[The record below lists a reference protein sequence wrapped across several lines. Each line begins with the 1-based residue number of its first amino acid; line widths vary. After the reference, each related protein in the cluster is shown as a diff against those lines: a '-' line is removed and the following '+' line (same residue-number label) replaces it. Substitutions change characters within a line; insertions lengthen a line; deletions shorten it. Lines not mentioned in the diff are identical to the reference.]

1 MKKTLTITAFCWAAL
16 AVAQQNESIS
26 IDAMQMRKLQTA
38 EVAIANLYV
47 DSVDQEKL
55 VEDAI
60 NGMLTKL
67 DPHSSYTNAKA
78 TQKFN
83 EPLQGNF
90 EGIGVQFNMLNDTLL
105 VIQPVSKGPS
115 EKVGILA
122 GDRIVQV
129 DGRPIA
135 DVKMERDTIMA
146 LLRGPKG
153 TEVELG
159 VVRRGVEGQITFRVV
174 RDKIPVNSL
183 DAAYIIAPGIG
194 YVRLDNFGQ
203 TTDNELREAMKNLEA
218 QGMKSLILDL
228 QYNGGGYL
236 GAAVDVANE
245 FLEIGDLIVYTEGR
259 AVPSDRYT
267 VKGGGHFRRGRLAVL
282 VDEFTASAAEIV
294 AGAVQDHDRGIIVG
308 RRTFGKGLVQRP
320 VPLPDGSMIRLTVA
334 HYYTPSGRC
343 IQKPYEKGNR
353 SDYDMDIVNR
363 YTHGELASIDSV
375 HLDSTKVYTTLGK
388 GRTVY
393 GGGGVMPDYFVPADT
408 AAYTRFYS
416 ALNRRS
422 LINEVSLHYIDQ
434 NRTALSETYR
444 NKDEFMEAY
453 EVPQS
458 VVDTIIAR
466 GKAANIEPKDSA
478 ELAATIPQLRFM
490 LKALVAYDLWSR
502 SEFYQIV
509 NQRNPIVAKA
519 VELLTG
525 DTDTVTGF

>member
-1 MKKTLTITAFCWAAL
+1 MRKFLTLLAL
-16 AVAQQNESIS
+16 LCTTTAVAQQDAKIN
-26 IDAMQMRKLQTA
+26 IDAVQLRKLQVA
-38 EVAIANLYV
+38 EVAISNLYV

-67 DPHSSYTNAKA
+67 DPHSTYTNAKA

-90 EGIGVQFNMLNDTLL
+90 EGIGVQFNILNDTLL

-115 EKVGILA
+115 ERAGILA
-122 GDRIVQV
+122 GDRIVRV

-135 DVKMERDTIMA
+135 GVKMPRDTIMS

-153 TEVELG
+153 TQVELG
-159 VVRRGVEGQITFRVV
+159 VVRRGASGQLTFRVT

-183 DAAYIIAPGIG
+183 DAAYLIRPGIG
-194 YVRLDNFGQ
+194 YIRLDNFAQ
-203 TTDNELREAMKNLEA
+203 TSGSEVREAIKKLE
-218 QGMKSLILDL
+218 QKGMKSLILDL

-259 AVPSDRYT
+259 SIPRETYT
-267 VKGGGHFRRGRLAVL
+267 AKGGGRFGKGRLAVL

-294 AGAVQDHDRGIIVG
+294 SGAVQDHDRGIIVG

-320 VPLPDGSMIRLTVA
+320 VPLPDGAMIRLTVA

-343 IQKPYEKGNR
+343 IQKPYEKGNKR
-353 SDYDMDIVNR
+353 DYDMDLVNR
-363 YTHGELASIDSV
+363 YTHGELTSIDSV
-375 HLDSTKVYTTLGK
+375 HLDSSKVYKTLER

-393 GGGGVMPDYFVPADT
+393 GGGGIMPDYFVPTDT
-408 AAYTRFYS
+408 TAYTRFYT
-416 ALNRRS
+416 ALSRQNI
-422 LINEVSLHYIDQ
+422 INELSLHYIDQ
-434 NRTALSETYR
+434 NRKALSKNYGSIEDFVAR
-444 NKDEFMEAY
+444 Y

-458 VVDTIIAR
+458 LVDSIISR
-466 GKAANIEPKDSA
+466 GKSLKVVPKDSA
-478 ELAATIPQLRFM
+478 EQAETVPQLRFM
-490 LKALVAYDLWSR
+490 LKALVAYDLWDR
-502 SEFYQIV
+502 SEYFRIV
-509 NQRNPIVAKA
+509 NERNPIVRKA
-519 VELLTG
+519 VELLMKEP
-525 DTDTVTGF
+525 DNVTGL